1 MAKIGDDRSN
11 EGGVGA
17 SPQRTFGGLRSSG
30 TLGDQG
36 AIGGAAERVA
46 SDGLYDAVVQV
57 SFACLGLPPGW
68 LVASQ
73 QVGDFTQ
80 SATAEVES
88 AASGDFAAS
97 QTVGDF
103 TQSAAATVQVD
114 ASASQTV
121 GSFTQSATAAAQV
134 DAQAAQ
140 TVGDFAQSAEAEA
153 DSLPADFAASQQVG
167 DFSQVATAENDSPPA
182 TSEATPGYAR
192 TRGYRYRVR
201 VGNKWVTVDPLDPL
215 SVRAAMAQAEEA
227 AERQAQGTVVD
238 APQTVAKRVVRVDA
252 PRVSPKAAGVDY
264 GALRADAERIAEQ
277 VRAVYAEA
285 LQRELIARLMREA
298 MDRDEDEAVLL
309 LLG

>member
-182 TSEATPGYAR
+182 TSEATPGYA
-192 TRGYRYRVR
+192 GAARYRVK
-201 VGNKWVTVDPLDPL
+201 VGKRWVVVDPLDAL
-215 SVRAAMAQAEEA
+215 SVRNAMQAAQESAEEVA
-227 AERQAQGTVVD
+227 AERVVD
-238 APQTVAKRVVRVDA
+238 PVKHAARAVSAVPIKA
-252 PRVSPKAAGVDY
+252 PRVDY
-264 GALRADAERIAEQ
+264 SAIAADAKRISAQ
-277 VRAVYAEA
+277 IRDVYAQA
-285 LQRELIARLMREA
+285 LQRELIARLMREQ
-298 MDRDEDEAVLL
+298 MDREDDDAVLML